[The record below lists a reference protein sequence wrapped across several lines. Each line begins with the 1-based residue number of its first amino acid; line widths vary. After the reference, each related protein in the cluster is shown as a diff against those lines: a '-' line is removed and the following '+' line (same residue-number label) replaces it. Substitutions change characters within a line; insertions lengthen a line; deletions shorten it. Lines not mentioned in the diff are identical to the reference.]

1 MAFFLEK
8 IGTGS
13 EKMRSQKLWLLTLN
27 ATFNMVMGFI
37 LPVNMIFIK
46 QNLHQTQNMAGFALM
61 VYSALMMVG
70 NYLGGILFDKLSKK
84 WTLQIGYIIAVIS
97 LLGMTFHHVWPSY
110 LFMLVMLGFGMG
122 ISYTAIN
129 GYTAFVAEETIGDS
143 RVLFNNMYLAANLGI
158 AVGST
163 AVGFIFEWSI
173 FFTFFIPV
181 IFFVLCLLIVFFK
194 ASVLDAT
201 NEAAEKTHEYKM
213 DSEEVDPKVAIGEK
227 RFRLNLIIL
236 SLGVFIMWMGY
247 TQWDSNMSLY
257 MLGNGFSKKEY
268 SIVFTINAASLLLIQ
283 PVMNRIMSKIFK
295 LLKNQILVGIVIMGL
310 SFLLLPGAKQYWM
323 FVVSMLILTVGE
335 SMVFPTIPALLNK
348 MSTNQNRGNLQSLY
362 TIMGSLGRAVGPY
375 AGSLIVTALSFANLF
390 YGITA
395 AMILVAVSLKG
406 VKELEI

>member
-1 MAFFLEK
+1 
-8 IGTGS
+8 
-13 EKMRSQKLWLLTLN
+13 MRSQKLWLLTLN

-46 QNLHQTQNMAGFALM
+46 QNLHQTQNMAGFSLM

-70 NYLGGILFDKLSKK
+70 NYLGGILFDRYSKK
-84 WTLQIGYIIAVIS
+84 WTLQIGYIIAVVS
-97 LLGMTFHHVWPSY
+97 LIGMTFHHVWPSY

-129 GYTAFVAEETIGDS
+129 GYTAFVAEETVGDS

-158 AVGST
+158 AIGST

-181 IFFVLCLLIVFFK
+181 IFFIACLLIVFFK
-194 ASVLDAT
+194 SGVLDQT
-201 NEAAEKTHEYKM
+201 NEEAEKTH
-213 DSEEVDPKVAIGEK
+213 DIVVDDEEVDPKIAIGQK
-227 RFRLNLIIL
+227 RFRMNLIIL
-236 SLGVFIMWMGY
+236 SLGIFIMWMGY

-257 MLGNGFSKKEY
+257 MLGHGFSKKEY

-283 PVMNRIMSKIFK
+283 PIMNRIMSKLFK
-295 LLKNQILVGIVIMGL
+295 LLKNQILVGITIMGL

-323 FVVSMLILTVGE
+323 YVVSMLILTVGE

-348 MSTNQNRGNLQSLY
+348 MSTSKNRGNLQSLY
-362 TIMGSLGRAVGPY
+362 TSMGSLGRAVGPY

-395 AMILVAVSLKG
+395 TMILVALSLKG
-406 VKELEI
+406 VKELEK